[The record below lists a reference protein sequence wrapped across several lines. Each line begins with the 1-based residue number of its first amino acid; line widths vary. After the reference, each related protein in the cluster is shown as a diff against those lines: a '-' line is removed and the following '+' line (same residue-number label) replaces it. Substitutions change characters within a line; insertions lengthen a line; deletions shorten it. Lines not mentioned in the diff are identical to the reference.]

1 MAHPLVVQLRFTR
14 NELVRALAGVSDEEA
29 RRRFPP
35 MNCISWM
42 LAHLTSQEHRYWL
55 VSAQGK
61 VLVPEVDAL
70 AAYGKP
76 ATTPPLAEMWG
87 AWRTVTQAADPFLES
102 MTTATLQ
109 THPVVHGKTS
119 DHSLGS
125 LLQRVIYHYW
135 FHIGESQAV
144 RQLLGHVDLPEFV
157 GDIHLEAPYQP
168 EPAG

>member
-1 MAHPLVVQLRFTR
+1 VTHPLVIQLRFTR
-14 NELVRALAGVSDEEA
+14 SELIRALNGVSDQEA

-55 VSAQGK
+55 VAAQGI
-61 VLVPEVDAL
+61 VVVPEVDEL

-76 ATTPPLAEMWG
+76 ATTPPLEDMWE
-87 AWRTVTQAADPFLES
+87 AWHRVTRASDSFLES
-102 MTTATLQ
+102 MTSASLQ
-109 THPVVHGKTS
+109 SHPLANGKPI

-135 FHIGESQAV
+135 FHIGEAQAV

-157 GDIHLEAPYQP
+157 GDIHLEAPYRP
-168 EPAG
+168 DPAV